1 MSKVRLQ
8 KYFSDCGIM
17 SRRAAEKEIAAGS
30 VYINGSKA
38 NLGDSVDSLCDIVEW
53 NGKIITPEAVP
64 PVYIMLNK
72 PMGYVSTAS
81 DEKGRPT
88 VTDLVNDAE
97 ARVYPVGRLD
107 MYSEGLLILTN
118 DGELTN
124 RLTHPSGDISKTYM
138 VKVKGI
144 ATEKQLEI
152 LRSPMT
158 IDGYRLRP
166 VEVELVKKD
175 ADPADGPA
183 FTVLRF
189 TLHEGRNRQIRRMCE
204 QAKLTVMR
212 LRRIGEGSLEL
223 KGLAPGMWRYL
234 TPEEIA
240 YLKGI

>member
-1 MSKVRLQ
+1 
-8 KYFSDCGIM
+8 
-17 SRRAAEKEIAAGS
+17 
-30 VYINGSKA
+30 
-38 NLGDSVDSLCDIVEW
+38 
-53 NGKIITPEAVP
+53 
-64 PVYIMLNK
+64 
-72 PMGYVSTAS
+72 
-81 DEKGRPT
+81 
-88 VTDLVNDAE
+88 
-97 ARVYPVGRLD
+97 
-107 MYSEGLLILTN
+107 
-118 DGELTN
+118 
-124 RLTHPSGDISKTYM
+124 M

-144 ATEKQLEI
+144 ATEKQLKI

-166 VEVELVKKD
+166 VEVELIKKD

-204 QAKLTVMR
+204 RAKLTVMR